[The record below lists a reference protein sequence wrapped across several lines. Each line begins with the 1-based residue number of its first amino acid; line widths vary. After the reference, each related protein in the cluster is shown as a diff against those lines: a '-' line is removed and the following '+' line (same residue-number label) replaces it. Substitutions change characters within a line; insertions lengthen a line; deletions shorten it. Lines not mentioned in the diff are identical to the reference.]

1 MVFFARRCRVCEV
14 VNYVRAVHGLPK
26 HPVDND
32 GRISD
37 LYVTVYYVVHEDADM
52 QGLVDEDDDD
62 AAAEPQESLA
72 AQLRAHP
79 NTRGSYLRHAADTT
93 EKDKTEQALEKQTSL
108 SKAQTTKKK
117 T

>member
-62 AAAEPQESLA
+62 AAAGTLCLSSSKYRRQS
-72 AQLRAHP
+72 RC
-79 NTRGSYLRHAADTT
+79 GSN
-93 EKDKTEQALEKQTSL
+93 
-108 SKAQTTKKK
+108 
-117 T
+117 